1 MSKERKTIYLDHAAT
16 TYVRDEVVKAMEP
29 YWQDIYGN
37 PSSIYFKG
45 QEAKRALNDARSKV
59 ASIFNCESSEIIF
72 EGSGSESDNH
82 ALIGTALANQGN
94 GKHLIT
100 TAIEHHAVLHAM
112 AYLETLGFEV
122 TYLPVDKD
130 GLVKEQDLKDAITPK
145 TILVSIIHGHNE
157 IGTVQD
163 IKKLNKISKEVNK
176 DIIFHT
182 DACQSAAFYNLD
194 VKDLDIDLMTING
207 SKIYGPKATG
217 VLYIKKGTIVNPI
230 IHGGGQEKGK
240 RAGTENIPGIIGLAK
255 ALELIQTDM
264 KEENKRLIELR
275 DKLIKGLLTIP
286 KVILNG
292 HPEKRLPNNV
302 NVTIKDI
309 EGEAM
314 LLHLDELGICASS
327 GSACTS
333 GSLEPSHVILALGH
347 PYEMA
352 HGSMRFS
359 LGRANTEEDIELL
372 LKEFPS
378 IIEKLRAMSP
388 VNLKD

>member
-1 MSKERKTIYLDHAAT
+1 
-16 TYVRDEVVKAMEP
+16 
-29 YWQDIYGN
+29 
-37 PSSIYFKG
+37 
-45 QEAKRALNDARSKV
+45 
-59 ASIFNCESSEIIF
+59 
-72 EGSGSESDNH
+72 
-82 ALIGTALANQGN
+82 
-94 GKHLIT
+94 
-100 TAIEHHAVLHAM
+100 
-112 AYLETLGFEV
+112 
-122 TYLPVDKD
+122 
-130 GLVKEQDLKDAITPK
+130 
-145 TILVSIIHGHNE
+145 
-157 IGTVQD
+157 
-163 IKKLNKISKEVNK
+163 
-176 DIIFHT
+176 
-182 DACQSAAFYNLD
+182 
-194 VKDLDIDLMTING
+194 MTING